1 MDRQQALRRADS
13 SLKQVSFLVWPAGG
27 AMTTEVQV
35 SGKSQGPAVYV
46 CALKS
51 HLWAWAGVRKTE
63 VHKKMKLGCGSIV

>member
-1 MDRQQALRRADS
+1 
-13 SLKQVSFLVWPAGG
+13 
-27 AMTTEVQV
+27 MTTEVQV

-51 HLWAWAGVRKTE
+51 HLWAWAGVRKIE